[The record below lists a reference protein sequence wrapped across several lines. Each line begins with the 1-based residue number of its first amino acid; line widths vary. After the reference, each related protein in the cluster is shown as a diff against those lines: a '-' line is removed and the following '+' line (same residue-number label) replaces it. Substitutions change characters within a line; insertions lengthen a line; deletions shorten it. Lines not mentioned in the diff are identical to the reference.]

1 MDFAPCRSR
10 IESITPFLSFSCYFH
25 AVKKSLILVCLIL
38 AVSLAP
44 RPAKAE
50 PIAIDS
56 GQIEGSQFGSTRVF
70 KGIPYAAPPVGPLR
84 WRPPQPVASWRDVRM
99 TTRHSPA
106 CPQPG
111 KYPPDAPLEATSE
124 DCLTLN
130 VWAPTTKSAGKL
142 PVMVWVHGGG
152 LTNGSGSV
160 PQYAGDQL
168 AARGVIV
175 VTINYRL
182 GVLGFLAHPDLN
194 KESPFGGSGNYGL
207 LDQIAALKWVNR
219 NIAAF
224 GGDPEQVTIFGQSS
238 GSFSVSM
245 LVSSPL
251 AKGLFH
257 RAIGQ
262 SGAVFEPVEL
272 DPLFTSS
279 GAAEAGVR
287 FASKAGAKT
296 LADLR
301 RMPVA
306 SLLKQPF
313 NPQFNIDG
321 HVIPAS
327 PHDAYAEG
335 RQNDVDLLIGANASE
350 ATFFFDPGSVTVGNF
365 DEVLGR
371 TYPSLLLSVVGASP
385 GKTDTDARRAAV
397 AIDTD
402 MRFRWGM
409 WAWAKHAVRD
419 GKRRVFF
426 YRFTGQPA
434 YRAGHPYFRLGPTHG
449 AELPYVF
456 GNLDSRAANWTSQDR
471 ELASMVQQYWTNF
484 AKSGDPNG
492 ARLPRWPTFDNDQA
506 MVMDL
511 GQETRAAVLTDDAR
525 LKRIDRVYAVAR
537 FVNKHLYGVIAAG
550 FVILILTMTM
560 LVRFLLRLKA
570 RRPVNR
576 G

>member
-1 MDFAPCRSR
+1 M
-10 IESITPFLSFSCYFH
+10 
-25 AVKKSLILVCLIL
+25 L
-38 AVSLAP
+38 AFWGSVP
-44 RPAKAE
+44 GPAKAE

-56 GQIEGSQFGSTRVF
+56 GQIEGSQLGTTRVF

-84 WRPPQPVASWRDVRM
+84 WRPPQPAPSWRGVRKAIS
-99 TTRHSPA
+99 HSFA
-106 CPQPG
+106 CPQLES
-111 KYPPDAPLEATSE
+111 YPPDAPQEPTSE

-130 VWAPTTKSAGKL
+130 VWAPATQGAGKL
-142 PVMVWVHGGG
+142 PVMVWIHGGG
-152 LTNGSGSV
+152 LISGSGSL

-168 AARGVIV
+168 AARGVVV

-182 GVLGFLAHPDLN
+182 GVLGFLAHPELN
-194 KESPFGGSGNYGL
+194 RESPHGGSGNYGL

-224 GGDPEQVTIFGQSS
+224 GGDPDQVTIFGQSS

-251 AKGLFH
+251 ATGLFR

-272 DPLFTSS
+272 DPLFTPN
-279 GAAEAGVR
+279 GAAEAGAR
-287 FASKAGAKT
+287 FASKAGAKS

-301 RMPVA
+301 RIPVA
-306 SLLKQPF
+306 SLLKYRF

-321 HVIPAS
+321 YVLPVS

-335 RQNDVDLLIGANASE
+335 KQNNVDLLVGANASE
-350 ATFFFDPGSVTVGNF
+350 GTFFLDAASVTVDNF
-365 DEVLGR
+365 DAVLGR
-371 TYPSLLLSVVGASP
+371 TYPSLLLWAVGASP
-385 GKTDTDARRAAV
+385 GKTDTDARKAAV
-397 AIDTD
+397 SIDTD

-409 WAWAKHAVRD
+409 WAWARHASRS
-419 GKRRVFF
+419 GKGRVYF
-426 YRFTGQPA
+426 YRFARQAA
-434 YRAGHPYFRLGPTHG
+434 YRAGHPYFGLGPTHG

-456 GNLDSRAANWTSQDR
+456 GDLDRRAATWTSGDQ

-492 ARLPRWPTFDNDQA
+492 AGLPRWPKFDHKRA
-506 MVMDL
+506 IVMDF
-511 GQETRAAVLTDDAR
+511 GQQTRAAALTDDAR

-550 FVILILTMTM
+550 FVLLILVMTILIRVVLK
-560 LVRFLLRLKA
+560 LRA
-570 RRPVNR
+570 RIRA
-576 G
+576 

>member
-1 MDFAPCRSR
+1 MN
-10 IESITPFLSFSCYFH
+10 
-25 AVKKSLILVCLIL
+25 KWLIL
-38 AVSLAP
+38 AGLILPFGFAP
-44 RPAKAE
+44 GPAKAV

-56 GQIEGSQFGSTRVF
+56 GQVESVQMGTTRVF

-84 WRPPQPVASWRDVRM
+84 WRPPQPVSPWRGVRNA
-99 TTRHSPA
+99 TAHSPA
-106 CPQPG
+106 CPQLES
-111 KYPPDAPLEATSE
+111 YPPDAPREPTSE

-130 VWAPTTKSAGKL
+130 VWAPATKGAGKL
-142 PVMVWVHGGG
+142 PVMVWIHGGG
-152 LTNGSGSV
+152 LLNGSGSV

-182 GVLGFLAHPDLN
+182 GVLGFLAHPELN
-194 KESPFGGSGNYGL
+194 RESQHGGSGNYGL

-224 GGDPEQVTIFGQSS
+224 GGDPDRVTIFGQSS

-245 LVSSPL
+245 LASSPL
-251 AKGLFH
+251 ARGLFH

-272 DPLFTSS
+272 DPLFTPG
-279 GAAEAGVR
+279 GAAEAGAH
-287 FASKAGAKT
+287 FASKAGAKS

-306 SLLKQPF
+306 TLLKQRF

-321 HVIPAS
+321 YAIPAS
-327 PHDAYAEG
+327 PHDAYAAG
-335 RQNDVDLLIGANASE
+335 KQNDVDLLVGTNASE
-350 ATFFFDPGSVTVGNF
+350 GTFFFDPASVTAGNF
-365 DEVLGR
+365 DAVLGR
-371 TYPSLLLSVVGASP
+371 TYPPLLLWAVGASP
-385 GKTDTDARRAAV
+385 GKTDADARKAAV
-397 AIDTD
+397 STDTD

-409 WAWAKHAVRD
+409 WAWARHALKN

-426 YRFTGQPA
+426 YRFTQQPA
-434 YRAGHPYFRLGPTHG
+434 YRAGHPYFGLGPTHG
-449 AELPYVF
+449 AELPFVF
-456 GNLDSRAANWTSQDR
+456 GDLDRRAANWTSRDH
-471 ELASMVQQYWTNF
+471 ELAAMVQQYWTNF

-492 ARLPRWPTFDNDQA
+492 AGLPRWPMFDHEQA
-506 MVMDL
+506 LVMDL
-511 GQETRAAVLTDDAR
+511 GPELRAAAVTDEAR
-525 LKRIDRVYAVAR
+525 LQRIDRVYAVAR

-550 FVILILTMTM
+550 LVLLILAMTI
-560 LVRFLLRLKA
+560 LYRFSLGLKA
-570 RRPVNR
+570 RVSAKK

>member
-1 MDFAPCRSR
+1 MS
-10 IESITPFLSFSCYFH
+10 
-25 AVKKSLILVCLIL
+25 KCLISTCFLL
-38 AVSLAP
+38 ALGLPFGSVA
-44 RPAKAE
+44 AK

-56 GQIEGSQFGSTRVF
+56 GQIEGSQTGTTRAF

-84 WRPPQPVASWRDVRM
+84 WRPPQPVASWRGVRKAA
-99 TTRHSPA
+99 THSPA

-111 KYPPDAPLEATSE
+111 VYPPDAPQEPTSE

-130 VWAPTTKSAGKL
+130 VWAPATPSAGKL
-142 PVMVWVHGGG
+142 PVMVWIHGGG
-152 LTNGSGSV
+152 LMNGSGSV

-182 GVLGFLAHPDLN
+182 GVLGFLAHPELN
-194 KESPFGGSGNYGL
+194 GETPYGGSGNYGL
-207 LDQIAALKWVNR
+207 LDQIAALQWVNR

-224 GGDPEQVTIFGQSS
+224 GGDPDRITVFGQSS

-251 AKGLFH
+251 AKGLFQ

-272 DPLFTSS
+272 DPLFTAK

-287 FASKAGAKT
+287 FASEAGAKS

-301 RMPVA
+301 RMPVT
-306 SLLKQPF
+306 SLLKHRF

-321 HVIPAS
+321 HVLPAS
-327 PHDAYAEG
+327 PHDAYAA
-335 RQNDVDLLIGANASE
+335 RQQNDVDLLLGTNATE
-350 ATFFFDPGSVTVGNF
+350 GTLFFDPASVSVGNF
-365 DEVLGR
+365 NAVLSR
-371 TYPSLLLSVVGASP
+371 TYPSLLLWAVGASP
-385 GKTDTDARRAAV
+385 GKTDADARKAAV
-397 AIDTD
+397 SIDTD

-409 WAWAKHAVRD
+409 WAWARHALKS
-419 GKRRVFF
+419 GQRRVFF

-434 YRAGHPYFRLGPTHG
+434 YRADHPYHGLGPTHG

-456 GNLDSRAANWTSQDR
+456 GVLDRGAANWTSNDYQ
-471 ELASMVQQYWTNF
+471 LASTVQQYWTNF

-492 ARLPRWPTFDNDQA
+492 AGLPSWPMFDDERA

-511 GQETRAAVLTDDAR
+511 GPELRAAALTGQSR
-525 LKRIDRVYAVAR
+525 LQRIDRVYAAAR
-537 FVNKHLYGVIAAG
+537 FVNKHLYAVIAAG
-550 FVILILTMTM
+550 LAIFILAMTM
-560 LVRFLLRLKA
+560 LVRFFLRLRA
-570 RRPVNR
+570 RASAKRLRKLAV
-576 G
+576 